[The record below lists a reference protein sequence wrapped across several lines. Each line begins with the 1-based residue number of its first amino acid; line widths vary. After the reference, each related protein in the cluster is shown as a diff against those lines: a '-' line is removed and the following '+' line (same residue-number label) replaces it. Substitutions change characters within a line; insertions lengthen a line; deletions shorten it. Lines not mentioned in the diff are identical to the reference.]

1 MSTDEKRRAC
11 PVCGEMILVEA
22 KLCRFCGEK
31 FVAPPADDQ
40 QSDATGGVIP
50 YKNPPA
56 LIAYYCGLFS
66 LAACIPIPFLFLPL
80 PIAALWLGIK
90 GLKKANAEPHARGRV
105 HAWIG
110 HCWRNSLRTAG
121 HRHDDRGYNWHYR
134 LLQSAGKVTTS

>member
-31 FVAPPADDQ
+31 FVAPPANDQ

-110 HCWRNSLRTAG
+110 IVGGTVCGLLGIVMTIVGIIGIIAWLSE
-121 HRHDDRGYNWHYR
+121 RGR
-134 LLQSAGKVTTS
+134 